1 LKKGRR
7 RLGDHR
13 GEELDFVSRLNRC
26 LKLAATNLIS
36 LRQTTRGIL
45 VWAKFVVWIP
55 KIWFPKAVTPA
66 NIEAMPA
73 KRQEP
78 TAHVHSPAIEDYLEQ
93 IHNLIEGKGYAR
105 VVDIAANLG
114 ISQASVTNMIQKLD
128 AEGYLVYE
136 RYRGVVL
143 TQEGRKIGQEIARR
157 HEVLTRLLATFGLDA
172 ATVHQD
178 VEGMEHHISRQT
190 LAVLTLLMEELEGN
204 PDLLKKLKR
213 KLKNS

>member
-1 LKKGRR
+1 M
-7 RLGDHR
+7 H
-13 GEELDFVSRLNRC
+13 
-26 LKLAATNLIS
+26 
-36 LRQTTRGIL
+36 L
-45 VWAKFVVWIP
+45 VM
-55 KIWFPKAVTPA
+55 T
-66 NIEAMPA
+66 A

-105 VVDIAANLG
+105 VVDIAQNLS

-143 TQEGRKIGQEIARR
+143 TDEGRKIGQEIARR
-157 HEVLTRLLATFGLDA
+157 HEVLTRLLSTFGLDA
-172 ATVHQD
+172 DTVHHD

-190 LAVLTLLMEELEGN
+190 LDVLTLLMEELEGN
-204 PDLLKKLKR
+204 PELLKKLKR
-213 KLKNS
+213 KMSRI